1 MPDLA
6 LHPKLHHP
14 PIDEVVCG
22 FVFEALPDL
31 TAMDFGVY
39 AETRRDEYPSR
50 ALHPAIS
57 DTISLLHVGPP
68 PVRAW
73 LISASDEIVLQLQN
87 DRFYTNWR
95 ARGGEYPRFKDRGDT
110 RGVKRIALEEF
121 ARFAEFCCARAK
133 VEKLNVSRVEL
144 TKIDKLV
151 RGKHW
156 DSYADL
162 GDVLNVVKVFDDIK
176 SSDPKHLNLTLK
188 EADDTTTLTTVIA
201 VDESTA
207 KIESTMRVNA
217 VGDPEKLFDQ
227 ANERINRVFFGL
239 VSPEG
244 LKRFAGEVL
253 GV

>member
-1 MPDLA
+1 MSDLA
-6 LHPKLHHP
+6 SHPKLHHP

-22 FVFEALPDL
+22 FVFEALPVL

-39 AETRRDEYPSR
+39 AETRRAEYPGW
-50 ALHPAIS
+50 ALHPAIA
-57 DTISLLHVGPP
+57 DAISLLHVGPP
-68 PVRAW
+68 PLRAW
-73 LISASDEIVLQLQN
+73 LVSANDEVVLQLQN

-95 ARGGEYPRFKDRGDT
+95 ARGGEYPRFNDRGET
-110 RGVKRIALEEF
+110 RGVKRIALDEF

-133 VEKLNVSRVEL
+133 VKKLTVSRIEL

-162 GDVLNVVKVFDDIK
+162 GKVLGVVRVFDDIK
-176 SSDPKHLNLTLK
+176 SADPKQLNLTLR
-188 EADDTTTLTTVIA
+188 EADDATSLTTVIA
-201 VDESTA
+201 VDENTA
-207 KIESTMRVNA
+207 KIESTMRVNTA
-217 VGDPEKLFDQ
+217 GDPEGLFDQ

-239 VSPEG
+239 VSREG
-244 LKRFAGEVL
+244 LKRFTGDVL